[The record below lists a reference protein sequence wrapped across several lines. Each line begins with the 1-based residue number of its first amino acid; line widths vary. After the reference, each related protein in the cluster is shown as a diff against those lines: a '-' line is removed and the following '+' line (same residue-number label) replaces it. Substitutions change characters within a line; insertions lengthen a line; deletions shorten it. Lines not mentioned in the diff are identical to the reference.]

1 MATFTLTAK
10 TRQIFGKKN
19 KILRKQ
25 EIVPAV
31 VYGRKT
37 QPLSLEIKLKDFLP
51 IYHKA
56 GETDLIDLIIEDE
69 EGKKITKKVL
79 VQEVNRDYINNKP
92 LHLDFYEV
100 EMDKPVTT
108 HVPLIFVG
116 EPPAVKLG
124 GILVKSMDELE
135 IEALPKDLPHAL
147 EVDVSSLDSFDKSVY
162 VRDVKLPPGVKS
174 LVKEDTPIATINA
187 PLTEEELEEEL
198 GKVKTVAEVE
208 VEGEKKEEKEEG
220 EGAAPTEE
228 KEENKEVK
236 SES

>member
-1 MATFTLTAK
+1 
-10 TRQIFGKKN
+10 
-19 KILRKQ
+19 
-25 EIVPAV
+25 
-31 VYGRKT
+31 
-37 QPLSLEIKLKDFLP
+37 
-51 IYHKA
+51 
-56 GETDLIDLIIEDE
+56 
-69 EGKKITKKVL
+69 
-79 VQEVNRDYINNKP
+79 
-92 LHLDFYEV
+92 
-100 EMDKPVTT
+100 
-108 HVPLIFVG
+108 
-116 EPPAVKLG
+116 VKLG